1 MKLIFMKQF
10 LLMLLI
16 AAIISCSGNQQ
27 TAQQVKNGQVKL
39 TYWCASNPREIGLA
53 KELVAKWNR
62 EHPDALVHLQP
73 IPASQSSEEVLL
85 AAIAGGTTPDIC
97 SNMWPGAMDDF
108 VLSGGLVR
116 LDTFPDFW
124 KIMTERVPVDLLHS
138 FKAPDGKYYQAP
150 WKTNPI
156 MMVYNKEIF
165 KEAGVEAPLLT
176 YSAYMAAAKKIVTD
190 DDGDGIMDRWMLYRN
205 VKSLWWQ
212 RLFDYF
218 PLYIGASGGMTL
230 FDGNKI
236 AFDNQASVKVFRF
249 LRELYEK
256 GYCPLTEFQGDQ
268 FLNGRLATQITGPW
282 MVSYIEKFKRPGFE
296 FGIMPLPLPD
306 DYTGQHYA
314 YGDHKNIS
322 IFSTT
327 KYPKLA
333 WKFTKTLISAQADLR
348 LLELCTQIPIRK
360 TLTSDSLYREYFK
373 RNPMLLKFA
382 EQAPYTRGVDGVSDL
397 KEILDG
403 ISQEYESCVLFGRV
417 SPKQAIENAAK
428 RARVIIDWNHSR

>member
-1 MKLIFMKQF
+1 MKR
-10 LLMLLI
+10 MLLI
-16 AAIISCSGNQQ
+16 FLLAILFSCEGHEQSAKQIKNKQ
-27 TAQQVKNGQVKL
+27 TKL
-39 TYWCASNPREIGLA
+39 TYWCAPNPREIGLA
-53 KELVAKWNR
+53 KELVEKWNAA
-62 EHPDALVHLQP
+62 HPESMVHLQP

-108 VLSGGLVR
+108 VLSGGLLR
-116 LDTFPDFW
+116 LDTLPGFW
-124 KIMTERVPVDLLHS
+124 RIMRARVPEDLLQS
-138 FKAPDGKYYQAP
+138 FRAPDGKYYQVP

-165 KEAGVEAPLLT
+165 RKAGVEAPLLT
-176 YSAYMAAAKKIVTD
+176 YSAFMDAAAKIVTD

-205 VKSLWWQ
+205 VKSIWWQ

-236 AFDNQASVKVFRF
+236 AFANEASVKVFRF
-249 LRELYEK
+249 LRELYRK

-282 MVSYIEKFKRPGFE
+282 VVSYIEKFKRPGFE

-306 DYTGQHYA
+306 DFKGRYYA

-322 IFSTT
+322 IFSNT
-327 KYPKLA
+327 KYPKEA
-333 WKFTKTLISAQADLR
+333 WEFTKTLISAQADLR
-348 LLELCTQIPIRK
+348 LLERCTQIPIRK
-360 TLTSDSLYREYFK
+360 TLITDSLFQGYFRDHPK
-373 RNPMLLKFA
+373 LLKFA

-403 ISQEYESCVLFGRV
+403 ISQEYESCVLFGKV
-417 SPKQAIENAAK
+417 TPEQAIENAAK
-428 RARVIIDWNHSR
+428 RAQVIIDWNRSR